1 MLGRR
6 TLGTGALALG
16 ATLAAPRGP
25 QAQGRRSSLIMDW
38 ALQGV
43 TAPWTM
49 AEDRGWFRAAG
60 ADIAVSRGFGSGDT
74 VIKVATGAFDMGY
87 ADVYTLMRF
96 MGENPDRKFVAFFMV
111 HDKSALSVAVMAD
124 SPIRRPADFAG
135 KTLAAPT
142 GDASRTLFPVF
153 AAKAG
158 FDPNSINWL
167 NVSADLREAMLLR
180 RQADGISGHVTTV
193 AMNVVGANVPLESVR
208 FFPFS
213 DFGLPLYGHVLFCT
227 EAFAQANPAVLTACV
242 RGSVRG
248 LRAMVA
254 DPAAAAA
261 ASRQREAL
269 LDPVI
274 EERRI
279 KLAMDVIFVTPR
291 VQAEGWGIVDMQRL
305 DDTMR
310 DVAGAFALPRQVRAA
325 DLYTDRFLPP
335 RGELAFAGS

>member
-1 MLGRR
+1 MLRR
-6 TLGTGALALG
+6 RELGLGLG
-16 ATLAAPRGP
+16 AVLAAPAVARA
-25 QAQGRRSSLIMDW
+25 QASRRHTLGMDW

-49 AEDRGWFRAAG
+49 AEDNGWFKEAG

-74 VIKVATGAFDMGY
+74 VIKVATGAYDLGY
-87 ADVYTLMRF
+87 ADVYTVMRF

-111 HDKSALSVAVMAD
+111 HDRSALSVAVMAD
-124 SPIRRPADFAG
+124 SPIRRPQDLAG

-142 GDASRTLFPVF
+142 GDASRTVFPIF

-180 RQADGISGHVTTV
+180 HQADGITGHITTV
-193 AMNVVGANVPLESVR
+193 AMNVVSTNTPLEQIR
-208 FFPFS
+208 FFPYA

-227 EAFAQANPAVLTACV
+227 DAFAQANPAVLTAV
-242 RGSVRG
+242 ARGTVRG

-254 DPAAAAA
+254 NPAAAAA
-261 ASRQREAL
+261 SSKRREQL
-269 LDPVI
+269 LDAAI

-279 KLAMDVIFVTPR
+279 RLGIDVIFVTPHVR
-291 VQAEGWGIVDMQRL
+291 AEGWSAVDMARL
-305 DDTMR
+305 DSTMKE
-310 DVAGAFALPRQVRAA
+310 VGEAFAMPRRIAAA
-325 DLYTDRFLPP
+325 DLYTDRYLPP
-335 RGELAFAGS
+335 RSELAFAAS